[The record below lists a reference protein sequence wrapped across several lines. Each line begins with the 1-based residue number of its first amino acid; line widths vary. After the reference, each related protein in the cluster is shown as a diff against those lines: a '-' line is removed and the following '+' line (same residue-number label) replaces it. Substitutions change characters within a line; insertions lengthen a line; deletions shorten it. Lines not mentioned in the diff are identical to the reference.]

1 MEDGEHEL
9 PKRGF
14 STIGWH
20 RLLRWTNFGVKMNL
34 RQVLQGAVCFTG
46 VVLCASCS
54 STSQSST
61 GNGAPISLPGTPWN
75 TWRASTPK
83 VPPSLLKSLD
93 AVVAHRAENTL
104 AVLRAR
110 GLADH
115 ASQSC
120 FPFEKS
126 HAQGRAVDIAV
137 GDWNSDGKSDLLDAC
152 LLASMLEMRDWKG
165 SLGVYGHQTAQGSIF
180 WIHADVGGSGR
191 WGGVRDVKETFA
203 QPVIWSRREASLPE
217 LCHQKK
223 ITAQDLRI
231 VVQKQPSVWRFDPA
245 SNTLNLHPGVLVY
258 AGQRLIKAYAA
269 ALGFDAIGDKQK
281 RDDYRTPEGEF
292 YLCEHKA
299 NSRFF
304 RALRLSYPNAEDAA
318 RGLRQGLIDQATHNR
333 IMRAIRRRRV
343 PPQDT
348 RLGSDIMIHGGGIGR
363 NWTWGCVALDNHAI
377 KELFDFVKPGT
388 RVTVKAPVKALSRDL
403 HLPQ

>member
-1 MEDGEHEL
+1 VKDGNHEL
-9 PKRGF
+9 AKRSF
-14 STIGWH
+14 STIERQ
-20 RLLRWTNFGVKMNL
+20 RLLPWMNSGVKMNL
-34 RQVLQGAVCFTG
+34 WRVLQAAVCFAG
-46 VVLCASCS
+46 VVLCVSCS
-54 STSQSST
+54 SNSQSSN
-61 GNGAPISLPGTPWN
+61 GNDAPISLPGTPWN

-110 GLADH
+110 GLTAH
-115 ASQSC
+115 ASQTC

-137 GDWNSDGKSDLLDAC
+137 GDWNSDGQITLLDAC
-152 LLASMLEMRDWKG
+152 ALASMLEMRGWKG
-165 SLGVYGHQTAQGSIF
+165 SLAVYGHQTAQGGIF
-180 WIHADVGGSGR
+180 WIHADTNGAER
-191 WGGVRDVKETFA
+191 WGGVRDAKETFA
-203 QPVIWSRREASLPE
+203 QPVIWSRREASLPA
-217 LCHQKK
+217 LCHQKR
-223 ITAQDLRI
+223 IAAQDLRI

-245 SNTLNLHPGVLVY
+245 SNTLNLHPSVLVY
-258 AGQRLIKAYAA
+258 AGQRLLKAYPA

-318 RGLRQGLIDQATHNR
+318 RGLRQGLIDRATHNR
-333 IMRAIRRRRV
+333 IVRAIRRRRV

-348 RLGSDIMIHGGGIGR
+348 RLGSDIMIHGGGIGH

-388 RVTVKAPVKALSRDL
+388 RVTVKAPSRDL
-403 HLPQ
+403 HLP

>member
-1 MEDGEHEL
+1 
-9 PKRGF
+9 
-14 STIGWH
+14 
-20 RLLRWTNFGVKMNL
+20 MNL
-34 RQVLQGAVCFTG
+34 RQVLQGAVCFVG

-54 STSQSST
+54 SISQSPNS
-61 GNGAPISLPGTPWN
+61 NGAPISLPGTPWN
-75 TWRASTPK
+75 TWRASTPA

-110 GLADH
+110 GQADH
-115 ASQSC
+115 ASQTC

-126 HAQGRAVDIAV
+126 HVQGRAVDIVV

-152 LLASMLEMRDWKG
+152 LLASTLEGPSWQG
-165 SLGVYGHQTAQGSIF
+165 SLGVYGHQTAQGGIF
-180 WIHADVGGSGR
+180 WIHADVEGRGR
-191 WGGVRDVKETFA
+191 WGGVRDAKETFA
-203 QPVIWSRREASLPE
+203 QPVIWSRREVLLSA
-217 LCHQKK
+217 LCHQKR
-223 ITAQDLRI
+223 ITPRDLRI

-258 AGQRLIKAYAA
+258 AGQRLIKAYPA

-333 IMRAIRRRRV
+333 IVRAINRRRV

-388 RVTVKAPVKALSRDL
+388 RVTVKAPARDL